1 LKLHSVQIPLDKPRF
16 STYNAVDS
24 VLVLLA
30 ALLCATFV
38 CVIFAKLEA
47 HKWIKFFTSLSYI
60 VGVLPL
66 FYISFITLHWMC
78 SRMQFGQRMI
88 RRLRSRIEENRR
100 QMVAAG
106 SEESLPDRLI
116 NPEEYE
122 EDLTDPVAV
131 QVESCHLSSA
141 NDRN

>member
-1 LKLHSVQIPLDKPRF
+1 MAIAIMQPYKPRF
-16 STYNAVDS
+16 STYNVVDT

-30 ALLCATFV
+30 ALWCASFLCIIAAELKADRWKKV
-38 CVIFAKLEA
+38 
-47 HKWIKFFTSLSYI
+47 FTSLSYI

-78 SRMQFGQRMI
+78 SQRQFGQRMMG
-88 RRLRSRIEENRR
+88 RLRIRIEENRR
-100 QMVAAG
+100 QMVALG

-131 QVESCHLSSA
+131 QVESCHLPNA
-141 NDRN
+141 NNGD

>member
-1 LKLHSVQIPLDKPRF
+1 
-16 STYNAVDS
+16 
-24 VLVLLA
+24 
-30 ALLCATFV
+30 
-38 CVIFAKLEA
+38 
-47 HKWIKFFTSLSYI
+47 
-60 VGVLPL
+60 
-66 FYISFITLHWMC
+66 MC
-78 SRMQFGQRMI
+78 SQRQFGQRMI

-131 QVESCHLSSA
+131 QVEICHLSGA